1 MLYHQTVDQL
11 RALRLEGMVQ
21 ALEEQRRQPDILSLD
36 FEERL
41 ALLVQRQW
49 LWRENRG
56 LATRLQTAQ
65 FKINACLEDL
75 DYRPSRGLKRAQIEQ
90 LRASR
95 WVQEHR
101 NCLLT
106 GSTGSGKTYLACALG
121 QQACRDGHRTLYFY
135 APKFF
140 RALESARA
148 DGSLLPWLKKLTHEP
163 LLIVDDLGI
172 GSVPGK
178 LYREFLE
185 CSMIVR
191 VRVPPSSPASSPSRN
206 GTKSSPTP
214 PWPMPFWIGWSTTPT
229 GSSSKVNR
237 SAKAKRRLRKMPLK
251 VPTPAARL
259 CGRAGESVARSD
271 RRKRELRFVSPF
283 PPLTARPHRRRE
295 DRAGGLPTR
304 RPTAGLRT
312 RPENRVKTWAKP

>member
-11 RALRLEGMVQ
+11 RALRLEGLVQ
-21 ALEEQRRQPDILSLD
+21 ALEEQRHQPDILALD

-56 LATRLQTAQ
+56 LATRLKTAQ
-65 FKINACLEDL
+65 FKISACLEDL

-90 LRASR
+90 LRASH

-101 NCLLT
+101 HCLIT

-121 QQACRDGHRTLYFY
+121 LQACRDGHRTLYFY

-148 DGSLLPWLKKLTHEP
+148 DGSLFPWLKKLARAP

-185 CSMIVR
+185 VLDDRQGQGATLITSQFPVAQWHEII
-191 VRVPPSSPASSPSRN
+191 AD
-206 GTKSSPTP
+206 PTVADA
-214 PWPMPFWIGWSTTPT
+214 ILDRLVHNAYRLELKGES
-229 GSSSKVNR
+229 
-237 SAKAKRRLRKMPLK
+237 LRK
-251 VPTPAARL
+251 TQ
-259 CGRAGESVARSD
+259 
-271 RRKRELRFVSPF
+271 
-283 PPLTARPHRRRE
+283 PPP
-295 DRAGGLPTR
+295 
-304 RPTAGLRT
+304 
-312 RPENRVKTWAKP
+312 PENAP